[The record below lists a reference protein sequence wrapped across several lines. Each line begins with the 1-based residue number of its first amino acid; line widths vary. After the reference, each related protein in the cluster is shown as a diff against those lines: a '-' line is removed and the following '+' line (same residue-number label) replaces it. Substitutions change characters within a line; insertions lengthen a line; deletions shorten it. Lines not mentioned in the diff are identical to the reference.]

1 MIKLKPEVF
10 SKQYCFKTKKTFQA
24 LKFIDKE
31 ELNDPPEIS
40 EKQFHNQLAEVT
52 SDLIARRLNI
62 YPKQALNLFF
72 QSRVYQDLM
81 ASEDEFDQM
90 MPADLFDLRQNK

>member
-40 EKQFHNQLAEVT
+40 EKQFHNQLAEAT

-90 MPADLFDLRQNK
+90 MPVDLFDLRQNK